1 MTKKIINKIKN
12 FLEFIFYKIKFTFF
26 SLGPS
31 KVYRYKNTILTNIV
45 FLEYELITNYPNIEF
60 INSELI
66 ELCHTYAHLQMC
78 FALGEQTFIDSRKV
92 LESLLQLT
100 LSIHNPKLYNYTLIF
115 KKFKLKSLNEYKSLS
130 RNQKLSEIL
139 NEK

>member
-1 MTKKIINKIKN
+1 MFQHIINYFE
-12 FLEFIFYKIKFTFF
+12 FLFFKIKFTFF

-31 KVYRYKNTILTNIV
+31 KVYRYKNTILTNLV
-45 FLEYELITNYPNIEF
+45 FLEYELVTNYSNIEF
-60 INSELI
+60 INLELSKI
-66 ELCHTYAHLQMC
+66 CSTSAHLQC
-78 FALGEQTFIDSRKV
+78 CINLGEDTFLSCRNT

-100 LSIHNPKLYNYTLIF
+100 LGINIKIYNYTLIF